1 MHFEEQVAS
10 ADAIAHE
17 YLLPHF
23 AAQGMDRVSIDD
35 LSSEELDSLPFGAI
49 QLNPAGII
57 LKYNDY
63 ESKLARVTQKEAIGK
78 NFFTDIAPCTNVQEF
93 YGRFRQGTMQKKLFQ
108 KFRFHFAFKH
118 APRDVTVTLF
128 YSDIA
133 DSIWV
138 FIRPV

>member
-1 MHFEEQVAS
+1 
-10 ADAIAHE
+10 
-17 YLLPHF
+17 
-23 AAQGMDRVSIDD
+23 
-35 LSSEELDSLPFGAI
+35 
-49 QLNPAGII
+49 
-57 LKYNDY
+57 
-63 ESKLARVTQKEAIGK
+63 
-78 NFFTDIAPCTNVQEF
+78 
-93 YGRFRQGTMQKKLFQ
+93 MQKKLFQ

>member
-63 ESKLARVTQKEAIGK
+63 ESKLARVTQKRGDREK
-78 NFFTDIAPCTNVQEF
+78 FF
-93 YGRFRQGTMQKKLFQ
+93 
-108 KFRFHFAFKH
+108 H
-118 APRDVTVTLF
+118 
-128 YSDIA
+128 
-133 DSIWV
+133 
-138 FIRPV
+138 